1 MDSFPVKPELEYA
14 FGDRRPEG
22 AETMEVA
29 PGVHWIRMA
38 IPIPGLDYINLWLL
52 EDGDGWTIVDT
63 GLKSSKI
70 TAWWEEIF
78 ESKLGGKPVKRVIC
92 THFHTDHVGQAGW
105 LTDRWNCMLWMSL
118 GEWAFGRTMALDV
131 AERVPEDVVDHYRR
145 IGYSE
150 EMLEALRERGFHR
163 VSKMM
168 TPIPRAF
175 RRLTHDQRFKIGSNT
190 WRVIVGR
197 GHSPEHVALF
207 CENLNVLISGDQIL
221 PAITPHIGVYPAE
234 PDANPLA
241 LYLETLDNFRFLPDD
256 VLILPAHGDPFR
268 NLHARINYLQ
278 DHHRARLKALWHA
291 APEWTSIR
299 DLLPFLFRR
308 ELRED
313 DMPLAFSEAI
323 SHIHMLIGRGR
334 MERKMGDDGVYRY
347 RSVGLEK
354 AA

>member
-1 MDSFPVKPELEYA
+1 MDNHPVKPELDYV
-14 FGDRRPEG
+14 FGDQRPEG
-22 AETMEVA
+22 PETFEVA
-29 PGVHWIRMA
+29 KGVYWIRMA

-52 EDGDGWTIVDT
+52 EDDDGWTIVDT
-63 GLKSSKI
+63 GLRSKKI
-70 TAWWEEIF
+70 MAWWEEIF
-78 ESKLGGKPVKRVIC
+78 ASKLMAGRPVKRVIC
-92 THFHTDHVGQAGW
+92 THFHTDHLGQAGW
-105 LTDRWNCMLWMSL
+105 LTERWGCLLWMSL

-131 AERVPEDVVDHYRR
+131 TERVPDDVVDHYRR

-150 EMLEALRERGFHR
+150 TMLEALRERGFNR
-163 VSKMM
+163 VAKMM

-175 RRLTHDQRFKIGSNT
+175 RRLTHDQRFKIGQNT
-190 WRVIVGR
+190 WRVIIGR

-234 PDANPLA
+234 PDANPLQ
-241 LYLETLDNFRFLPDD
+241 LYLETLDNFRPLPDD
-256 VLILPAHGDPFR
+256 VMILPAHGDPFR

-278 DHHRARLKALWHA
+278 DHHRFRLKTLWQA
-291 APEWTSIR
+291 APDWVTVRET
-299 DLLPFLFRR
+299 LPFLFRR
-308 ELRED
+308 ELQED
-313 DMPLAFSEAI
+313 DMSLAFSEAI

-347 RSVGLEK
+347 RSTGLE

>member
-1 MDSFPVKPELEYA
+1 MDAYPTKPELDYV
-14 FGDRRPEG
+14 FGDQRPEG
-22 AETMEVA
+22 AETFRVA
-29 PGVHWIRMA
+29 EGVYWVRMS
-38 IPIPGLDYINLWLL
+38 IPIPGLDFINLWLI

-63 GLKSSKI
+63 GIKSKRI

-78 ESKLGGKPVKRVIC
+78 ASALVGGRPVKRVIC
-92 THFHTDHVGQAGW
+92 THFHTDHLGQAGW
-105 LTDRWNCMLWMSL
+105 LTERWGCMLWMTL
-118 GEWAFGRTMALDV
+118 GEWAFGRTMALDITDK
-131 AERVPEDVVDHYRR
+131 VPEDVVDHYRR

-150 EMLEALRERGFHR
+150 DMLSALRERGFNR
-163 VSKMM
+163 VVKMM

-197 GHSPEHVALF
+197 GHSPEHAALF

-241 LYLETLDNFRFLPDD
+241 LYLETLDNFRGLPDD

-278 DHHRARLKALWHA
+278 DHHRYRLKALLVA
-291 APEWTSIR
+291 ATDWMTVR
-299 DLLPFLFRR
+299 DLLPALFHRP
-308 ELRED
+308 LREE
-313 DMPLAFSEAI
+313 DMSLAFSEAI
-323 SHIHMLIGRGR
+323 SHIHMQIGRGR
-334 MERKMGDDGVYRY
+334 MQRRMGDDGVYQY
-347 RSVGLEK
+347 RAV
-354 AA
+354 